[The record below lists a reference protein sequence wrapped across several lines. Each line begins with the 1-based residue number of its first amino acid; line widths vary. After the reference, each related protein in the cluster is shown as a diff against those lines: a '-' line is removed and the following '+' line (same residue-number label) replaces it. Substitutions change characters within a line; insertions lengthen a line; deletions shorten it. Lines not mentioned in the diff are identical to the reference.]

1 MIQIL
6 NARILT
12 MKDRQTASCMCI
24 EQGSIVYIGD
34 HIPEEYKAADC
45 VDMGG
50 RVIIPGI
57 IDANSHLVYCANT
70 FRQADLSNARSFA
83 DIQHILTDFIQQHHL
98 KEQDWVSCVGY
109 DHTLLKERR
118 HPDADVLKAVGRR
131 PIVITHASSH
141 MGVASYTAMQLA
153 NIPPDAPDPDG
164 GRYGRNTDGM
174 LNGYM

>member
-57 IDANSHLVYCANT
+57 IDAHSHLEYIPSGGFKQCKK
-70 FRQADLSNARSFA
+70 L
-83 DIQHILTDFIQQHHL
+83 
-98 KEQDWVSCVGY
+98 CGY
-109 DHTLLKERR
+109 SAHT
-118 HPDADVLKAVGRR
+118 
-131 PIVITHASSH
+131 
-141 MGVASYTAMQLA
+141 
-153 NIPPDAPDPDG
+153 N
-164 GRYGRNTDGM
+164 
-174 LNGYM
+174 

>member
-24 EQGSIVYIGD
+24 EHGSIVYIGD

-57 IDANSHLVYCANT
+57 ICLLYTSSAPAG
-70 FRQADLSNARSFA
+70 
-83 DIQHILTDFIQQHHL
+83 
-98 KEQDWVSCVGY
+98 GY
-109 DHTLLKERR
+109 GY
-118 HPDADVLKAVGRR
+118 PDSA
-131 PIVITHASSH
+131 
-141 MGVASYTAMQLA
+141 
-153 NIPPDAPDPDG
+153 
-164 GRYGRNTDGM
+164 
-174 LNGYM
+174 

>member
-24 EQGSIVYIGD
+24 EHGSIVYIGD

-57 IDANSHLVYCANT
+57 IDAHSHLVSCANT

-98 KEQDWVSCVGY
+98 KEI
-109 DHTLLKERR
+109 
-118 HPDADVLKAVGRR
+118 GRAH
-131 PIVITHASSH
+131 V
-141 MGVASYTAMQLA
+141 
-153 NIPPDAPDPDG
+153 
-164 GRYGRNTDGM
+164 
-174 LNGYM
+174 